1 MTLQDLEKVAA
12 IGKRFMTRADFVGM
26 YRTSHVTLSKYINA
40 GDIAVHL
47 IGTNIYIDA
56 DEAFAVLRK
65 PPLRHSSHVPDLFS

>member
-1 MTLQDLEKVAA
+1 MTLQAALEQRPTE
-12 IGKRFMTRADFVGM
+12 KRFMTRADFVGM
-26 YRTSHVTLSKYINA
+26 YRTSHVTLAKYINS